1 MFLASLL
8 GQRRLAAGTS
18 SDLSLGGNFGE
29 APWEARSDGSSAVP
43 TRRSMTFSGGG
54 DPSGGSPLSRAPRRA
69 GSSAVPWPASAG
81 GRWPRRRRAHTTPAA
96 AGATGGICPFNPVTT
111 RWLNKVPPRG
121 FCQGGD
127 RWVWA
132 APGTGDGTR
141 SLGGRDPG
149 VGGGRC
155 RLRWG
160 TAETPV
166 RERPRPPPWGASPQ
180 SPARPCRGR
189 APAAP
194 APHSFRTGRAS
205 PPLSW
210 GSRRG
215 MTPLPRRPRSPGR
228 GPLRRWRSCA
238 SAPRAPSAGG
248 GGAQRPALF
257 SLRRK
262 VTEGGGTVRRSAD
275 LKGCARRRGPAV
287 RAEGR
292 REVGVVLVPPRE
304 GRLLARSSRL
314 PPLPPPPCPGS
325 PRSWSRR
332 WCGSL
337 TRSATPTWTGSAPPW
352 PAAAGSA
359 WVSGGRGR
367 AGRPSGLCS
376 GPCSGCRGRRGSA
389 SPGLALPRVRGRAVG
404 RPSAP
409 TPEKGGQGARGVP
422 GQPPHPGG
430 TPGQSGPGCERD
442 ALLVP
447 HAEASGAASGLVRGC
462 VLMGKANSLICYRCC
477 CLLDVSPG
485 SLGTGTCCA
494 LLSAGVCSWGPAC
507 RDFLGPIAI
516 LKRLNVLR
524 GCGKEGSLPS

>member
-1 MFLASLL
+1 MVKQSP
-8 GQRRLAAGTS
+8 AAGF
-18 SDLSLGGNFGE
+18 LSGWRPLGLGCPG
-29 APWEARSDGSSAVP
+29 DGGRDAVTWREGP
-43 TRRSMTFSGGG
+43 GCGGG
-54 DPSGGSPLSRAPRRA
+54 VAAAWGEGPRRPPSGSGPARRREGPRLSPRLGRAEAGRQPRLPPIHSAPVAPPPRCPEGAGGGWPPSPAAPALRAGDRYGGGGAAPRRPAPPRRA
-69 GSSAVPWPASAG
+69 GAG
-81 GRWPRRRRAHTTPAA
+81 
-96 AGATGGICPFNPVTT
+96 
-111 RWLNKVPPRG
+111 
-121 FCQGGD
+121 
-127 RWVWA
+127 
-132 APGTGDGTR
+132 R
-141 SLGGRDPG
+141 S
-149 VGGGRC
+149 
-155 RLRWG
+155 
-160 TAETPV
+160 
-166 RERPRPPPWGASPQ
+166 
-180 SPARPCRGR
+180 
-189 APAAP
+189 
-194 APHSFRTGRAS
+194 APHSFLSGGR
-205 PPLSW
+205 
-210 GSRRG
+210 
-215 MTPLPRRPRSPGR
+215 
-228 GPLRRWRSCA
+228 LRREAVRWEDRRTLKG
-238 SAPRAPSAGG
+238 APG
-248 GGAQRPALF
+248 GGAPQ
-257 SLRRK
+257 SGLR
-262 VTEGGGTVRRSAD
+262 GGGRLVWCWCLRGRD
-275 LKGCARRRGPAV
+275 GCS
-287 RAEGR
+287 
-292 REVGVVLVPPRE
+292 
-304 GRLLARSSRL
+304 LARSSRL
-314 PPLPPPPCPGS
+314 PPPLPPPPCPGS